1 MSTKQQFKALLNA
14 KKPSGVSQ
22 TGMDMAEEYFLE
34 QNWLERKALHECVRE
49 CIALA
54 RRFDSAA
61 AVAPPRDAELV
72 QYLRM
77 APQDLMTSDDLTE
90 KIRPAVEQ
98 VRHTLFGSPCPPF
111 PHMRTRYSGWSR
123 RRRHRRPR
131 HGRLTRNEQSCGR
144 TFAKS

>member
-1 MSTKQQFKALLNA
+1 MRTKQQFKALL
-14 KKPSGVSQ
+14 KVRKPPGVSQ

-54 RRFDSAA
+54 QRFDSAA
-61 AVAPPRDAELV
+61 AGAPPRDADLV
-72 QYLRM
+72 QHLHM

-90 KIRPAVEQ
+90 KIRPVVEQ

-111 PHMRTRYSGWSR
+111 ATY
-123 RRRHRRPR
+123 
-131 HGRLTRNEQSCGR
+131 E
-144 TFAKS
+144 